1 MMNKFI
7 LPELRDSQGAQSS
20 LRFAIE
26 NAQPKLYRRAHE
38 VSPRRAGEVTLPELR
53 IELMRSPEAAAAC
66 KAVSEETGK
75 REEAMMA
82 DN

>member
-1 MMNKFI
+1 
-7 LPELRDSQGAQSS
+7 
-20 LRFAIE
+20 
-26 NAQPKLYRRAHE
+26 
-38 VSPRRAGEVTLPELR
+38 LPELR

-82 DN
+82 DNWVGLARLRVIRVMGW